1 MTNALKLPG
10 RIVGRIVGRG
20 VPLALLLLASINLYA
35 QQPMAIMLK
44 GVAEIPAVKTAA
56 TGTGQITVLPD
67 QTVSG
72 SIKTVGLVPTA
83 AHIHAAA
90 SGQNGPPIITLTRTA
105 ADSFA
110 VPADARLTD
119 AQYASFKAGEL
130 YVNVHSARHPN
141 GEIRGQLLHME
152 IADTPVRPAN

>member
-1 MTNALKLPG
+1 MTNVVSLPG
-10 RIVGRIVGRG
+10 RIARRI
-20 VPLALLLLASINLYA
+20 VPLALLLLASISLHA
-35 QQPMAIMLK
+35 QQPMAIVLK
-44 GVAEIPAVKTAA
+44 GIAEIPAVKTAA

-72 SIKTVGLVPTA
+72 SIKTAGLVPTA

-130 YVNVHSARHPN
+130 YVNVHSARYPN
-141 GEIRGQLLHME
+141 GEIRGQMLHME
-152 IADTPVRPAN
+152 IADTPVAPAN